1 MKGRNSMRRS
11 LVTLIAAVFALC
23 GLVSPTTALAE
34 SSSDSPVL
42 SRIVSSGTLRVGM
55 SGNQPPL
62 NFNAK
67 DGTMMGIEVDLARAI
82 AGLMGAKLTI
92 VQKPFGELLDALQKG
107 EVDLVMS
114 GMTITAERNL
124 KVAFVGP
131 YFLSGKSILT
141 RSSTLA
147 QAKVTGDLDQANLKL
162 AALEGSTSQLFVETL
177 MPKAALV
184 TTKNYDDA
192 VKLLLAEEV
201 QALVADREIVEL
213 TRFRYPEANLA
224 TLKQP
229 LTIEPIGVAVPPGD
243 GLLLNFL
250 ENTLGALEA
259 SDLLGALRAR
269 WLEQGDWVE
278 QLP

>member
-1 MKGRNSMRRS
+1 MKRFTIALM
-11 LVTLIAAVFALC
+11 AAVFALS
-23 GLVSPTTALAE
+23 GLVSPTSAPAE
-34 SSSDSPVL
+34 AADSPVL
-42 SRIVSSGTLRVGM
+42 ARVVSSGTLRVGM

-62 NFNAK
+62 NFIAK
-67 DGTMMGIEVDLARAI
+67 DGNPMGLEVDLAGAI
-82 AGLMGAKLTI
+82 AKLMDVELEI
-92 VQKPFGELLDALQKG
+92 VQKPFGELLGSLQKG

-147 QAKVTGDLDQANLKL
+147 QADETGDLDQANLTL
-162 AALEGSTSQLFVETL
+162 AALEGSTSQQFVEAL
-177 MPKAALV
+177 MSKATLV
-184 TTKNYDDA
+184 TTKDYDEA
-192 VKLLLAEEV
+192 VKLLLADEV

-213 TRFRYPEANLA
+213 TRFLHPKEDLT

-250 ENTLGALEA
+250 ENTIGALEA
-259 SDLLGALRAR
+259 SNALGALRAR
-269 WLEQGDWVE
+269 WLEQGDWVAH
-278 QLP
+278 LR

>member
-1 MKGRNSMRRS
+1 
-11 LVTLIAAVFALC
+11 
-23 GLVSPTTALAE
+23 
-34 SSSDSPVL
+34 
-42 SRIVSSGTLRVGM
+42 
-55 SGNQPPL
+55 
-62 NFNAK
+62 
-67 DGTMMGIEVDLARAI
+67 MMGLEVDLARAI
-82 AGLMGAKLTI
+82 ATLMSAQLEI
-92 VQKPFGELLDALQKG
+92 VQKPFGELLGALQKG

-147 QAKVTGDLDQANLKL
+147 QAKETGDLDQPGLKL
-162 AALEGSTSQLFVETL
+162 AALEGSTSQGFVEAL
-177 MPKAALV
+177 MPKATLV
-184 TTKNYDDA
+184 ATKNYDDA
-192 VKLLLAEEV
+192 VKLVLADEV
-201 QALVADREIVEL
+201 QALVADREIVAL
-213 TRFRYPEANLA
+213 TAFRHPEEDLV

-259 SDLLGALRAR
+259 SDLLGALRSR
-269 WLEQGDWVE
+269 WLQQGDWVQ